1 MMWPASSS
9 SVLFVLVSL
18 SHHKKLCNGWSS
30 LAFLGYQSRRST
42 QIIST
47 STTLKSKNDYN
58 VVFRPSSDPDS
69 FDSFKIGTARVHR
82 YSDPNSM
89 TDDTEYIMWYHARDS
104 GFDSDNSL
112 PPLSTGRIGRAT
124 SRNGLVWE
132 RDETGSYDSDKE
144 GVSLGLNTDSW
155 WGFDTAHIGLG
166 QVLMPMVSPS
176 IRSEGGVYVMYY
188 CGGSHEETNIIEYL
202 DAEKSSQVPNDATIK
217 GMKLKIGAA
226 ISQDGVTWGR
236 IEGDDPSGACMVPFD
251 ASNDDSLDFGRDHPE
266 ELYTGWPEVIVNP
279 VAASESTR
287 NAATDN
293 NRENFFMYYSTML
306 ADTKEKAIGVAS
318 SSNGFAFEKKGIALT
333 PTPGTLDAG
342 GCARCNVIPKGSL
355 NEEGFWEEEENSWI
369 MFYEGV
375 SLDGKH
381 RILAA
386 ESSDLKTWKKTGL
399 ALDVGEGEEAWD
411 CDGVGSPHV
420 IR

>member
-1 MMWPASSS
+1 MKWLGIST
-9 SVLFVLVSL
+9 SVVVSL
-18 SHHKKLCNGWSS
+18 APLCHGWSS
-30 LAFLGYQSRRST
+30 LSFINQKQRS
-42 QIIST
+42 IHIST
-47 STTLKSKNDYN
+47 ALKSNNDYN
-58 VVFRPSSDPDS
+58 VVFRPSADPDS

-82 YSDPNSM
+82 YSDPSSM
-89 TDDTEYIMWYHARDS
+89 SSDDTEYIMWYHARDTS
-104 GFDSDNSL
+104 LNNADNSL

-124 SRNGLVWE
+124 SRNGLIWE
-132 RDETGSYDSDKE
+132 RDETGSYDSDKD

-188 CGGSHEETNIIEYL
+188 MGGSHEETQIADYL
-202 DAEKSSQVPNDATIK
+202 DAEKSAAVPEGATIK

-251 ASNDDSLDFGRDHPE
+251 ASNDDSLDFGKDHPE
-266 ELYTGWPEVIVNP
+266 ELYCGWPEVVVNP
-279 VAASESTR
+279 VATDESASK
-287 NAATDN
+287 AATDN
-293 NRENFFMYYSTML
+293 SRNNFFMYYSTML
-306 ADTKEKAIGVAS
+306 KDSKEKAIGVAS
-318 SSNGFAFEKKGIALT
+318 SSNGFAFSKQGIAIT
-333 PTPGTLDAG
+333 PTPGTLDGA
-342 GCARCNVIPKGSL
+342 GCARCNVIQKATL

-375 SLDGKH
+375 SPEDGKH
-381 RILAA
+381 RILSA
-386 ESSDLKTWKKTGL
+386 ESSNMKTWKKTGL
-399 ALDVGEGEEAWD
+399 ALDIGEGEKSWD
-411 CDGVGSPHV
+411 SNGVGSPHV